1 MSGDSRATVLDVLR
15 DMWREFPDT
24 HTILRNPG
32 TRGRMVELLLQL
44 YRAPAHTLD
53 QCMAEVTKAGYYVSE
68 YPPAPSKPT
77 PAEPT
82 ETRPLAPEPITVPT
96 SRYTLAGR
104 LLHAFYM
111 DPGTGLTA
119 DEARISAG
127 MGAESGSW
135 KRFSDLRTAGLI
147 TGMEDEHG
155 GLVLRPGEA
164 GVMQQVWV
172 ITPHGRAVIAMMED

>member
-32 TRGRMVELLLQL
+32 TRGRMVELMLQL

-53 QCMAEVTKAGYYVSE
+53 QCMAEVAKAGYHISE
-68 YPPAPSKPT
+68 YPPAPPKAAE
-77 PAEPT
+77 PAE
-82 ETRPLAPEPITVPT
+82 RKLLAPEPISIPT
-96 SRYTLAGR
+96 SRHTLAGK

-111 DPGTGLTA
+111 DPGAGMTA
-119 DEARISAG
+119 DEARVAAS
-127 MGAESGSW
+127 MSVESGSW
-135 KRFSDLRTAGLI
+135 KRVSDLRTSGLI
-147 TGMEDEHG
+147 AGMEDEQG
-155 GLVLRPGEA
+155 GLVLRPGDA

-172 ITPHGRAVIAMMED
+172 ITPYGRSVVAMMED